1 MESLS
6 MLDGMDHLRTLVI
19 ARQPMSSPQGAEKLT
34 ALESVRFIA
43 CENLWNIAPVFENP
57 ELLAI
62 TVDHCAQF
70 SSLEIY
76 QPSEELKN
84 LSELT
89 KCDFSYVNESGEGFV
104 FGFEG
109 EKIQLF
115 RFFENIRLFRSVRIT
130 DSFNSR
136 WRAGLKDS
144 KVLGLEI
151 RDIRSQALLENVLSD
166 HPELENLTL
175 DGCGKLRDLGVLA
188 DMPKLKKLI
197 ISKDGRSLISTLD
210 NRDYDFTIE
219 VR

>member
-1 MESLS
+1 M
-6 MLDGMDHLRTLVI
+6 
-19 ARQPMSSPQGAEKLT
+19 
-34 ALESVRFIA
+34 
-43 CENLWNIAPVFENP
+43 
-57 ELLAI
+57 
-62 TVDHCAQF
+62 
-70 SSLEIY
+70 
-76 QPSEELKN
+76 
-84 LSELT
+84 
-89 KCDFSYVNESGEGFV
+89 NESGEGFV

-109 EKIQLF
+109 EQIQLF

-130 DSFNSR
+130 DSFTSR

-188 DMPKLKKLI
+188 DMPKLKKLT